1 MIFESFIEDSLK
13 PVHGLLTKQ
22 RLTVFALALLFIL
35 PEKTELL
42 EVVTQ
47 NPSIADLTTQLT
59 KSLTSLPATTTFLMA
74 AIIFFLS
81 AKTHQTLTKISNKLQ
96 INKLNSIINKLRAL
110 ELNEDNFFA
119 HRSLE
124 INFDWKLE
132 KESAETEIKRLAALS
147 EIFIS
152 AGFVCTYLS
161 IQLDGAVLASLILI
175 IISVLYSIEA
185 SRKTLILYITNIAP
199 YKIAITRLNKIANHN
214 IFDRQK

>member
-59 KSLTSLPATTTFLMA
+59 KSLTSLSATTTFLMA

>member
-96 INKLNSIINKLRAL
+96 INKLNSIINKLRVL

-119 HRSLE
+119 HRSLD

-175 IISVLYSIEA
+175 VISVLYSIEA

>member
-152 AGFVCTYLS
+152 AGLVCTYLS